1 MDLMSL
7 TAVELGKKIASGEVT
22 SVEATK
28 AALDRMEQLEKEYNS
43 FVTIDREAALAQAEE
58 VQKKIDAGELSG
70 PLAGVPVAIKDNM
83 CINGM
88 LTTCSSKILSN
99 FKPTFTAEAV
109 IQLQK
114 AGAVIVGKTNMDE
127 FAMGST
133 TETSYYGATKNPWDT
148 NRVPGGSSGG
158 SAAAVA
164 AEEVPYALGS
174 DTGGSI
180 RQPAAFCG
188 VTGIKPTYGRVS
200 RYGLI
205 AYGSSLDQI
214 GPLAKDVTDCATV
227 LEIISTHDSKDSTSV
242 DRADTDFTS
251 ALVDDVK
258 GMKIGIP
265 RDYFGEGIDPDVKEQ
280 VLAAAKTLEEKGAI
294 VEEFD
299 LSLVEYAIPA
309 YYIIASA
316 EASSNLERFDGVK
329 YGYRT
334 AEYTDL
340 HNMYKK
346 TRSEGFGPEV
356 KRRIML
362 GSFVLSSGYYDA
374 YYIKA
379 LRTKALIKQAF
390 DKAFEKYDVIL
401 GPVAPTTALKIGESL
416 LDPLKMYLGDI
427 YTVSVNL
434 AGLPGISLPCGFDR
448 DGMPVGMQ
456 LLAKPFDEKTI
467 IRAAYT
473 FEQSRGY
480 KRPTALTE
488 RGL

>member
-1 MDLMSL
+1 MDLMSM

-22 SVEATK
+22 SVEATQ
-28 AALDRMEQLEKEYNS
+28 AALDRMEKLEQEYNC
-43 FVTIDREAALAQAEE
+43 FVTIDREGALAQAEA
-58 VQKKIDAGELSG
+58 VQKRIDAGELKG

-83 CINGM
+83 CIEGM

-99 FKPTFTAEAV
+99 FKPTYTAEAV
-109 IQLQK
+109 VQLQK

-133 TETSYYGATKNPWDT
+133 TETSYYGETKNPWDSS
-148 NRVPGGSSGG
+148 RVPGGSSGG

-227 LEIISTHDSKDSTSV
+227 LEIIGTHDSKDSTSV
-242 DRADTDFTS
+242 DRADTDFTA
-251 ALVDDVK
+251 ALVNDVK

-265 RDYFGEGIDPDVKEQ
+265 RDYFGEGIEPEVKEQ
-280 VLAAAKTLEEKGAI
+280 VLTAAKTLEAQGAI

-334 AEYTDL
+334 SEYTDL

-390 DKAFEKYDVIL
+390 DKAFERYDVIL
-401 GPVAPTTALKIGESL
+401 GPVAPTTALKLGESL
-416 LDPLKMYLGDI
+416 SDPLKMYLGDI

-434 AGLPGISLPCGFDR
+434 AGLPGISLPCGYDHQ
-448 DGMPVGMQ
+448 GLPVGLQ
-456 LLAKPFDEKTI
+456 LLAKPFDEKSI

-473 FEQSRGY
+473 FEQTRSY
-480 KRPTALTE
+480 KRPEALTE